1 MLNIKKLMTKTLN
14 SFVPKTGTFTKSQS
28 ASSPGIFVRQYGK
41 VVVVNGYITDVTM
54 TANAETQIGTLSNI
68 GLPTSAVRAL
78 CSVGA
83 NAYSMGTPSYVT
95 ILVSGAVVV
104 TSSNGGS
111 GKAIYFNITYI
122 SA

>member
-28 ASSPGIFVRQYGK
+28 ASSSSIFVRQYGK
-41 VVVVNGYITDVTM
+41 VVSVNGYINGVTT

-68 GLPTSAVRAL
+68 GLPTEHIRAL

-83 NAYSMGTPSYVT
+83 NGYSMGTPSYMS
-95 ILVSGAVVV
+95 ISVSGAVAV